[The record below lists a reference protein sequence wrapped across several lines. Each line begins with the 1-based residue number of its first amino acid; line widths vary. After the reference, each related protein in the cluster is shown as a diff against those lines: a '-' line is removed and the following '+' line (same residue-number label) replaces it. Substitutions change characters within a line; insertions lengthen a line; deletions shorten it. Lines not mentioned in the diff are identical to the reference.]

1 MPREPLHNLQAE
13 TIDGILLSLHR
24 VIAWSKQNNSRLGYF
39 AALYHKVTRAVQQGI
54 ADGLFADGPRMERL
68 DVLFANRYLFALE
81 CYTQEREPIP
91 LAWRLAFDTAETWWP
106 IVLQHLFLGMNA
118 HINMDLAIAAAETTP
133 TDQLAALKQD
143 FFTINTLLAGL
154 VQETVEELGTIWPL
168 LRLMERFAR
177 ESGQG
182 LTDVGMWLSR
192 GQAWR
197 RAEELALLAPSA
209 RAQRIDQMDSSVAVL
224 SRLLLPSSRWVRLL
238 LYLIRIGELR
248 FVPTIIEILE

>member
-13 TIDGILLSLHR
+13 TIDGVLLSLHR
-24 VIAWSKQNNSRLGYF
+24 VIAWSKQNHSRLGYF

-68 DVLFANRYLFALE
+68 DVLFANRYLAALE
-81 CYTQEREPIP
+81 CYTQEQEPIP
-91 LAWRLAFDTAETWWP
+91 QAWRLAFDTAEAWWP
-106 IVLQHLFLGMNA
+106 VVLQHLFLGMNA
-118 HINMDLAIAAAETTP
+118 HINMDLAIAAAETGP
-133 TDQLAALKQD
+133 PDQLAALRQD

-177 ESGQG
+177 EGGQG

-209 RAQRIDQMDSSVAVL
+209 RAQRIDHLDSSVAAL
-224 SRLLLPSSRWVRLL
+224 SRLLLPSGRWIRLL

>member
-13 TIDGILLSLHR
+13 SIDGVLLSLSR
-24 VIAWSKQNNSRLGYF
+24 VIEWSEQNNSRLGYF
-39 AALYHKVTRAVQQGI
+39 AALYRKVTRAVQQGI
-54 ADGLFADGPRMERL
+54 ADGLFEDGPRMERL
-68 DVLFANRYLFALE
+68 DVHFANRYLSALE
-81 CYTQEREPIP
+81 SYTQEREPIP
-91 LAWRLAFDTAETWWP
+91 QAWRLAFDTAEAWWP
-106 IVLQHLFLGMNA
+106 VVLQHLFLGMNA
-118 HINMDLAIAAAETTP
+118 HINMDLAIAAAETGP
-133 TDQLAALKQD
+133 PDQLAALKQD

-177 ESGQG
+177 EGGQG

-197 RAEELALLAPSA
+197 RAEDLALLSPSQ
-209 RAQRIDQMDSSVAVL
+209 RAQRIDHLDSSVAAM
-224 SRLLLPSSRWVRLL
+224 SHLLLPSGRWIRLL

>member
-1 MPREPLHNLQAE
+1 
-13 TIDGILLSLHR
+13 
-24 VIAWSKQNNSRLGYF
+24 
-39 AALYHKVTRAVQQGI
+39 
-54 ADGLFADGPRMERL
+54 
-68 DVLFANRYLFALE
+68 
-81 CYTQEREPIP
+81 
-91 LAWRLAFDTAETWWP
+91 
-106 IVLQHLFLGMNA
+106 MNA
-118 HINMDLAIAAAETTP
+118 HINMDLAIAAAETGP
-133 TDQLAALKQD
+133 PDQLAALRQD

-177 ESGQG
+177 EGGQG

-209 RAQRIDQMDSSVAVL
+209 RAQCIDQLDSSVAAL
-224 SRLLLPSSRWVRLL
+224 SRLLLPSGRWIRLL

>member
-13 TIDGILLSLHR
+13 TINGVLLSLSR
-24 VIAWSKQNNSRLGYF
+24 VIEWSKQNNSRLGYF
-39 AALYHKVTRAVQQGI
+39 AALYRKVTRAVQQGI

-68 DVLFANRYLFALE
+68 DVLFANRYLAALE
-81 CYTQEREPIP
+81 SYTQEQEPIP
-91 LAWRLAFDTAETWWP
+91 HAWRLTFDTAEMWWP
-106 IVLQHLFLGMNA
+106 VVLQHLFLGMNA
-118 HINMDLAIAAAETTP
+118 HINMDLAIAAAETGP
-133 TDQLAALKQD
+133 PDQLAALRQD

-197 RAEELALLAPSA
+197 RAEELALLAPVE
-209 RAQRIDQMDSSVAVL
+209 RAQRIDHLDSSVAAL
-224 SRLLLPSSRWVRLL
+224 SRLLLPSGRWIRLL